1 MTHNPLNLAAR
12 LTHASLVEA
21 MERRDFLR
29 KELVALHYEIKHLGD
44 AFTALN
50 AVVPDDDDAD
60 ADAYFK
66 AQGEAY
72 MDEDFAD
79 YD

>member
-1 MTHNPLNLAAR
+1 MTQTQTAAR
-12 LTHASLVEA
+12 LVHASLVEA
-21 MERRDFLR
+21 MERREALR
-29 KELVALHYEIKHLGD
+29 EALVALDYEVKHLGD

-50 AVVPDDDDAD
+50 AVVPDDDAD

-79 YD
+79 YN